1 MTLKLYYHPLS
12 SYSWKALI
20 ALYENDTPFDG
31 RIIDQDHPEHIEEWA
46 ALWPLLQFPV
56 LRDEARDVTV
66 VETSVIIEY
75 LGLHYPGAFVPV
87 PSDAEAAIEVRTLD
101 RIFDNYIMT
110 SMQAF
115 VNNKLRPED
124 DRDVMGEEKA
134 GKLLATTY
142 AMLEARLAGR
152 TWAAGETFSLADC
165 AAAPSLFYA
174 DKIVP
179 FRASHPV
186 LARYLDRL
194 EARPS
199 FARALADKEP
209 YWPMFPFAN
218 GPAAG

>member
-1 MTLKLYYHPLS
+1 MSLKLYYHPLS

-20 ALYENDTPFDG
+20 ALYENGTPFDG
-31 RIIDQDHPEHIEEWA
+31 RIIDQDHPDHIVEWM
-46 ALWPLLQFPV
+46 ALWPLQQFPV

-66 VETSVIIEY
+66 VESSVIIEY
-75 LGLHYPGAFVPV
+75 LGVHYPGAFAPV
-87 PSDAEAAIEVRTLD
+87 PADADAAIEVRTLD
-101 RIFDNYIMT
+101 RVFDNYVMT

-124 DRDVMGEEKA
+124 ARDAIGEEKA
-134 GKLLATTY
+134 GKTLATTY

-152 TWAAGETFSLADC
+152 TWAAGEAFSLADC

-179 FRASHPV
+179 FRGSHPV
-186 LARYLDRL
+186 LGRYLDRL

-209 YWPMFPFAN
+209 YWHMFPFAD
-218 GPAAG
+218 